1 MKCMDES
8 SSCHVVSYDLR
19 RREIQKK
26 KKTRKANNE
35 SETKLKFKK
44 KNTTN
49 NWEAKQENE
58 QAATIFLKNK

>member
-1 MKCMDES
+1 MDES

-35 SETKLKFKK
+35 SETKPKFKK
-44 KNTTN
+44 KYNKQLRGKARKRTSCN
-49 NWEAKQENE
+49 N
-58 QAATIFLKNK
+58 IFKK